1 MTALSM
7 TELSAPFL
15 TEGTAEPWRETW
27 RERAEL
33 GTRVE
38 GRLVPG
44 TPLVGSF
51 SAHKKATNAMLVKA
65 ELGRVKK
72 TTYKLPGPE
81 HTYGKALFREDEG
94 TGELVMGWM
103 DHVPNPHAKP
113 GRDFKALNKGAVVSG
128 AVTSKQQVAYRK
140 THDARLK
147 IGSHEDRR
155 FTLADGYIHG
165 RSTRPSTPMIELI
178 SSAYRWSWVAEHLES
193 GQNSPMASKKL
204 NPPAAT
210 KASKGHSSML
220 RSPGL
225 AQSSYGSSGKEP
237 FVMKRFQN
245 IPAKVTQYMPNK
257 QPNRTSAVSFGD
269 AAVEEAVEVSK
280 GAAAT
285 EE

>member
-103 DHVPNPHAKP
+103 DH
-113 GRDFKALNKGAVVSG
+113 GAVVSG

-165 RSTRPSTPMIELI
+165 RSTR
-178 SSAYRWSWVAEHLES
+178 
-193 GQNSPMASKKL
+193 
-204 NPPAAT
+204 
-210 KASKGHSSML
+210 
-220 RSPGL
+220 
-225 AQSSYGSSGKEP
+225 
-237 FVMKRFQN
+237 
-245 IPAKVTQYMPNK
+245 
-257 QPNRTSAVSFGD
+257 
-269 AAVEEAVEVSK
+269 
-280 GAAAT
+280 
-285 EE
+285 